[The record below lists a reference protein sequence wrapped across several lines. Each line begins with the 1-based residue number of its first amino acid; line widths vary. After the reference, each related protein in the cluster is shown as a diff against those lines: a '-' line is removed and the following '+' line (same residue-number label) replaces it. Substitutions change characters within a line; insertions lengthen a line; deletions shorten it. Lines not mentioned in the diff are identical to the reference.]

1 METLVQSLTSGFSST
16 ATSMLS
22 AIGGI
27 VPVMLPVVGGIAVVG
42 LGVKIFKSLSGK

>member
-1 METLVQSLTSGFSST
+1 METLIESLTAGFSTT

-22 AIGGI
+22 AVGGI

-42 LGVKIFKSLSGK
+42 LGVKIFKKLGH